1 MLKKNQE
8 FEGIVEKVKFPDKGI
23 VIVDGIRVELKG
35 TIVGQ
40 KVLGRVN
47 KKRRNKCQGRLLEV
61 LEKAHNEVDP
71 FCQYFGPEKCGGCAL
86 QNLSH
91 ADQLIRKENQVKEL
105 FEEANITGHIW
116 KDIKASP
123 ETYAY
128 RNKMEFSFG
137 DEYKEG
143 PLALGM
149 HKKGG
154 RFDIITVDGCHI
166 VDSDFSKILR
176 HVLDY
181 CTQAGL
187 TFYHKMSHIGYLRY
201 LVVRKSKTTGEI
213 LINLVTSTQVPY
225 NWSEMVEQLVNLELL
240 GKISGFIHTT
250 SDNVADAVKPEGV
263 ELLFGKDFITEEILG
278 LKFKISPYSFFQT
291 NTLGSEVLYNTV
303 IEMARDIDKKTVFDL
318 YSGTGTIAQ
327 IMSSAAKEVYGIE
340 IVEEAVEAAVEN
352 AKLNELDN
360 CHFIAG
366 DVLKKIDELKGKP
379 DLIILDPPREGIHPK
394 AIGKIIDF
402 GAPEI
407 VYVSCKPS
415 SLVRDLQVMIEGGYV
430 VKEVQCVDMFV
441 HTHHVETVVR
451 IEWNSVDTKG
461 SGL

>member
-8 FEGIVEKVKFPDKGI
+8 FEAVIEKVKFPDKG
-23 VIVDGIRVELKG
+23 VAIVDGVRVELKG
-35 TIVGQ
+35 TIEGQ
-40 KVLGRVN
+40 KIKGRVT
-47 KKRRNKCQGRLLEV
+47 KKRRNKCQARLLSV
-61 LEKAHNEVDP
+61 IEKAPNEIEP

-91 ADQLIRKENQVKEL
+91 EDQLIRKENQIKDL
-105 FEEANITGHIW
+105 FDEAGITGHIW

-137 DEYKEG
+137 DEFKDG

-176 HVLDY
+176 QVLDY
-181 CTQAGL
+181 CTGL
-187 TFYHKMSHIGYLRY
+187 DLPFYHKMSHKGYLRY

-213 LINLVTSTQVPY
+213 LVNLVTSTQIDH
-225 NWSEMVEQLVNLELL
+225 NWNELVNQLLSLELL
-240 GKISGFIHTT
+240 GEVSGFIHTT
-250 SDNVADAVKPEGV
+250 SDDLADAVKPEGV
-263 ELLFGKDFITEEILG
+263 ELLYGKDFITETVLG
-278 LKFKISPYSFFQT
+278 LNFKISPYSFFQT

-303 IEMARDIDKKTVFDL
+303 IEMAGDIDKKTVFDL

-340 IVEEAVEAAVEN
+340 IVEEAVEAAREN

-366 DVLKKIDELKGKP
+366 DVLKKIDELRGKP

-441 HTHHVETVVR
+441 HTNHVECIALIQKET
-451 IEWNSVDTKG
+451 I
-461 SGL
+461 

>member
-8 FEGIVEKVKFPDKGI
+8 FEAVIEKVKFPDKGI
-23 VIVDGIRVELKG
+23 ALVDGVKVELKG
-35 TIVGQ
+35 TIEGQ
-40 KVLGRVN
+40 KIKGRVT
-47 KKRRNKCQGRLLEV
+47 KKRRNKCQARLLSV
-61 LEKAHNEVDP
+61 IEKAPNEIEA
-71 FCQYFGPEKCGGCAL
+71 FCQYFGPDKCGGCAL

-91 ADQLIRKENQVKEL
+91 ADQLIRKSNQIKEL
-105 FEEANITGHIW
+105 FEDASITGHIW
-116 KDIKASP
+116 KSIKCSP

-137 DEYKEG
+137 DEYKDG

-166 VDSDFSKILR
+166 VDGDFSKILR

-181 CTQAGL
+181 CTQADL
-187 TFYHKMSHIGYLRY
+187 PFYHKMSHKGYLRY

-213 LINLVTSTQVPY
+213 LVNLVTSTQIDH
-225 NWSEMVEQLVNLELL
+225 NWHEMVDQLVNLKLL
-240 GKISGFIHTT
+240 GNISGFIHTT
-250 SDNVADAVKPEGV
+250 SDNVGDAVKPEGV
-263 ELLFGKDFITEEILG
+263 ELLYGKDFITEEILG
-278 LKFKISPYSFFQT
+278 LQFKISPYSFFQT

-303 IEMARDIDKKTVFDL
+303 IEMAGDINKKTVFDL

-327 IMSSAAKEVYGIE
+327 IMSNAAKEVYGIE

-352 AKLNELDN
+352 AKLNNLEN

-394 AIGKIIDF
+394 AIGKIVDF

-441 HTHHVETVVR
+441 HTNHVETVVR
-451 IEWNSVDTKG
+451 IERE
-461 SGL
+461 

>member
-1 MLKKNQE
+1 MLKKKQE

-23 VIVDGIRVELKG
+23 VTIDGITVELKG
-35 TIVGQ
+35 TVAGQ
-40 KVLGRVN
+40 KIHGRIL
-47 KKRRNKCQGRLLEV
+47 KKRKNKCKAQLLSV
-61 LEKAHNEVDP
+61 LEKAPNEVEP
-71 FCQYFGPEKCGGCAL
+71 FCQYFGPGKCGGCAL

-91 ADQLIRKENQVKEL
+91 QDQLIRKENQVKEL
-105 FEEANITGHIW
+105 FEEAGITGHKW
-116 KDIKASP
+116 KGIKASP

-128 RNKMEFSFG
+128 RNKMEYSFG
-137 DEYKEG
+137 DEYKDG

-166 VDSDFSKILR
+166 VDSDFSAILR

-181 CTQAGL
+181 CAKKGF
-187 TFYHKMSHIGYLRY
+187 TFYHKVGHVGYLRF

-213 LINLVTSTQVPY
+213 LVNLVTSTQTDYDWAELVD
-225 NWSEMVEQLVNLELL
+225 QLVGLELL
-240 GKISGFIHTT
+240 GKVSGFIHTT
-250 SDNVADAVKPEGV
+250 SDNVGDAVKPEGV
-263 ELLFGKDFITEEILG
+263 ELLYGKDFITEEVLG
-278 LKFKISPYSFFQT
+278 LQFKITPYSFFQT
-291 NTLGSEVLYNTV
+291 NTLGSEVLYQTV
-303 IEMARDIDKKTVFDL
+303 IEMAGDIDKKTVFDL

-340 IVEEAVEAAVEN
+340 IVEEAVVAAEEN
-352 AKLNELDN
+352 AKLNGLAN

-379 DLIILDPPREGIHPK
+379 DLIVLDPPREGIHPK

-415 SLVRDLQVMIEGGYV
+415 SLVRDLQIMIEGGYV

-441 HTHHVETVVR
+441 HTNHVESIILMTYC
-451 IEWNSVDTKG
+451 
-461 SGL
+461 GLEEE

>member
-1 MLKKNQE
+1 MLKKKEE
-8 FEGIVEKVKFPDKGI
+8 FEGIVEAVKFPDKGI
-23 VIVDGIRVELKG
+23 VMVGDTRVEVKG
-35 TIVGQ
+35 TVVGQ
-40 KVLGRVN
+40 KIQGRVT
-47 KKRRNKCQGRLLEV
+47 KKRRNKCHARLLSV
-61 LEKAHNEVDP
+61 LEKAPNEVEP
-71 FCQYFGPEKCGGCAL
+71 FCQHFGPEKCGGCAL

-91 ADQLIRKENQVKEL
+91 EDQLTRKENQVKEL
-105 FEEANITGHIW
+105 FEEAKITGHIW
-116 KDIKASP
+116 KGIRPSP

-137 DEYKEG
+137 DEFKEG

-154 RFDIITVDGCHI
+154 RFDIVTVDGCHI
-166 VDSDFSKILR
+166 VDSDFSKVLR

-181 CTQAGL
+181 CAAAEL
-187 TFYHKMSHIGYLRY
+187 NFYHKMSREGYLRY
-201 LVVRKSKTTGEI
+201 LVVRKSKTSGEI
-213 LINLVTSTQVPY
+213 LVNLVTTTQLDF
-225 NWSEMVEQLVNLELL
+225 NWNELAKELVELDLL
-240 GKISGFIHTT
+240 GHISGFIHTT
-250 SDNVADAVKPEGV
+250 SDTLSDAVKPEGV
-263 ELLFGKDFITEEILG
+263 ELLYGKDFITEEVLG

-303 IEMARDIDKKTVFDL
+303 IEMAGDIDKKTVFDL

-327 IMSSAAKEVYGIE
+327 IMSSTAKEVYGIE

-352 AKLNELDN
+352 AKLNGLDN

-366 DVLKKIDELKGKP
+366 DVLKKIDELEETP

-394 AIGKIIDF
+394 AIKKIIDF

-415 SLVRDLQVMIEGGYV
+415 SLVRDLQVMIEAGYV

-441 HTHHVETVVR
+441 HTNHVECVVLMSKK
-451 IEWNSVDTKG
+451 EQ
-461 SGL
+461 

>member
-8 FEGIVEKVKFPDKGI
+8 FEGIVETVKFPDKGI
-23 VIVDGIRVELKG
+23 VIVDGTRVELKG
-35 TIVGQ
+35 TIQGQ
-40 KVLGRVN
+40 KIHGRVV
-47 KKRRNKCQGRLLEV
+47 KKRRNKCQGRLLSV
-61 LEKAHNEVDP
+61 LEKAPNEVEP
-71 FCQYFGPEKCGGCAL
+71 FCIYFGPDKCGGCAL

-91 ADQLIRKENQVKEL
+91 QDQLMRKEKQVKEL

-116 KDIKASP
+116 KDIKPSP

-128 RNKMEFSFG
+128 RNKMEYSFG
-137 DEYKEG
+137 DEFKDG

-166 VDSDFSKILR
+166 VDADFSKILR

-181 CTQAGL
+181 CVAADL
-187 TFYHKMSHIGYLRY
+187 TFYHKMSKIGYLRY
-201 LVVRKSKTTGEI
+201 LIVRKSKTTGEI
-213 LINLVTSTQVPY
+213 LVNLVTTTQVDY
-225 NWSEMVEQLVNLELL
+225 DWSELANQLVGLELL
-240 GKISGFIHTT
+240 GKVSGFIHTI
-250 SDNVADAVKPEGV
+250 SDNVGDAVKPEGST
-263 ELLFGKDFITEEILG
+263 LLYGKDFITEEVLG
-278 LKFKISPYSFFQT
+278 LNFKISPHSFFQT
-291 NTLGSEVLYNTV
+291 NTLGSEVLYKTV

-352 AKLNELDN
+352 ATLNGLDN

-394 AIGKIIDF
+394 AIGKIIEF

-415 SLVRDLQVMIEGGYV
+415 SLVKDLQVLIEGGYV

-441 HTHHVETVVR
+441 HTNHVETVVR
-451 IEWNSVDTKG
+451 IERE
-461 SGL
+461 